1 MFSFV
6 GDTVLDPFL
15 GTATTSI
22 ASSKWGRNSI
32 GYEID
37 PNYLAY
43 AQSRMRKAVSGLF
56 STAKVEIQ
64 QE

>member
-15 GTATTSI
+15 GTGTTSL
-22 ASSKWGRNSI
+22 AAAKYGRNSI

-37 PNYLAY
+37 PKYLTFAHNRITGIT
-43 AQSRMRKAVSGLF
+43 AGLF
-56 STAKVEIQ
+56 ETATVTVQ
-64 QE
+64 R